1 MLLKST
7 QNKSSEVIS
16 VIKTQ
21 QSCMWIQQE
30 EVLNKTLS
38 NVLNIFQIPTIYKGS
53 VGWYKAVFTFHKA
66 IYLMILTIVSAYPW
80 LLLLGGGGGVNT
92 VKNSK
97 TTGQKLI
104 TISDFNCP
112 VSLAKQQC
120 ILTKPDL
127 ATHNHTWQNIIPSK
141 FSFPHNNIPVLL
153 VHPWIAQWPWPSS
166 HPPFPRSHWQCPP
179 EEAVSLCN
187 PAVETATVGRHNVN
201 TQ

>member
-80 LLLLGGGGGVNT
+80 LLLLGGGGGWT
-92 VKNSK
+92 QSKTQRPLVKNS
-97 TTGQKLI
+97 
-104 TISDFNCP
+104 
-112 VSLAKQQC
+112 SLY
-120 ILTKPDL
+120 LTSTAHSHWLNKPNL